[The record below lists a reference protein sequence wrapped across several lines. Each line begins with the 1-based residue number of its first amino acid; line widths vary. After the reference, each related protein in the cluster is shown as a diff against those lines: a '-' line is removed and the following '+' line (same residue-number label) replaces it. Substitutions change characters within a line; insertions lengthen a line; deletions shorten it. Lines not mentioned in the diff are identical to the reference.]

1 MWREI
6 SAYRPFLGSLK
17 SVVDEVAVDKTVD
30 LASLFEFFRSEASGK
45 SGAAASY
52 YGRAVAGFE
61 AFLAARGEESCEITS
76 GLIADWFISMIS
88 RGLTFK
94 TATLYLNSVSGVY
107 RKAIAVGLAEPT
119 PAFREAKERLKALS
133 SSGNPDS
140 IDCSPLDRA
149 HRLFRASA
157 PRGGENALARDILLF
172 SLLNGCMPPYEIALL
187 TKDCLAELSP
197 ELKGIAMRNV
207 SPRRKYIFDLGQ
219 SMLTPVQLRKAVTHL
234 FAPLRLDSTLPQA
247 PDITGAVASLWALA
261 ALRRGIPAS
270 EVVAFLAATPPALQ
284 LLSVAEPATVSA
296 ERRTWLADAVG
307 QTFISNPMRW
317 YAMRIRPSRT
327 FDELRSRFDTL
338 PASERPELFYPFSE
352 IARKLHKR
360 IVFRQTPVIKNVVF
374 FRCGEADVFALGAR
388 IADIAW
394 IYTSSGRTGDRFA
407 VIPDAHFHQFRI
419 AVGSFDASTFSAEAL
434 TVGTEMQV
442 ISGIFE
448 GIEASIS
455 KIDDIEGR
463 NILHLLYSG
472 SNAIRWSITLDPSQ
486 TQPKPRPTTAG

>member
-1 MWREI
+1 MWREKF
-6 SAYRPFLGSLK
+6 AYRPFLGSLK

-52 YGRAVAGFE
+52 YSRAVAGFE
-61 AFLAARGEESCEITS
+61 AFLATRGEESCEITS

-88 RGLTFK
+88 RGLTLK

-107 RKAIAVGLAEPT
+107 RKAIAAGLAEPT
-119 PAFREAKERLKALS
+119 GAFRDVKERLKALS
-133 SSGNPDS
+133 ISGNPDS
-140 IDCSPLDRA
+140 IDFLPLDRA
-149 HRLFRASA
+149 HRLFRAVA

-172 SLLNGCMPPYEIALL
+172 SLLNGCMPPYDIALL
-187 TKDCLAELSP
+187 TKDCLPELSP
-197 ELKGIAMRNV
+197 ELKSIAMRNV

-219 SMLTPVQLRKAVTHL
+219 SMLTTVQLRKAVAHL
-234 FAPLRLDSTLPQA
+234 FAPLRLDGTLPQA
-247 PDITGAVASLWALA
+247 PDLTGAVASLWALA

-270 EVVAFLAATPPALQ
+270 EVVAFLAATPPALPH
-284 LLSVAEPATVSA
+284 LAVAESA
-296 ERRTWLADAVG
+296 KLSDERRTWLADAVG

-317 YAMRIRPSRT
+317 YAMRIRPGRT
-327 FDELRSRFDTL
+327 FDELRSRLDTL

-374 FRCGEADVFALGAR
+374 FRCGEADVFALAAR

-455 KIDDIEGR
+455 KIDSAEGR

-486 TQPKPRPTTAG
+486 TQPKPRPTP